1 MLLGLGSDFDI
12 MDVGAYLGSQEEMR
26 KIESTL
32 GLLPPVAVVVCT
44 TPAIANLV

>member
-1 MLLGLGSDFDI
+1 MLLCLASDFDI

-32 GLLPPVAVVVCT
+32 DLVPPVAVVVCT
-44 TPAIANLV
+44 TPAIAKVV